1 MAVILSAIIAGI
13 VEAGLSLAADAA
25 LAETVSATV
34 STLTSAAEAIGV
46 TNIAAAAEFVGASEE
61 TIEVINGVGE
71 LYEGAQ
77 TGWFKGAVDI
87 AKASGQTVLKT
98 VSNGKAGI
106 RGVSR
111 GISKLRGEEDEGK

>member
-13 VEAGLSLAADAA
+13 VEAGISLAADAA
-25 LAETVSATV
+25 LAETIGATV

-98 VSNGKAGI
+98 ASYGKAGA
-106 RGVSR
+106 RGVR
-111 GISKLRGEEDEGK
+111 AGIGKLRGEEDEG